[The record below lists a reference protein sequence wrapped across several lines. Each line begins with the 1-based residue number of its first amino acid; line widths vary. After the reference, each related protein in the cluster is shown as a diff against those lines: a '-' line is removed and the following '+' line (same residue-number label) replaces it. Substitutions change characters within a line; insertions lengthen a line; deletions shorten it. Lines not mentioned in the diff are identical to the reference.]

1 MLFGARVTEEVG
13 DLSLFSSLA
22 LTFCCRE
29 ITTESLELRIEFFFH
44 IVFLYYIILVG
55 FRLVTFMY
63 YDGVGDWDLAWGV
76 AFCMVWGSPSFG
88 TM

>member
-1 MLFGARVTEEVG
+1 MTVNKWHIMLEQCIS
-13 DLSLFSSLA
+13 D
-22 LTFCCRE
+22 
-29 ITTESLELRIEFFFH
+29 FFFH

>member
-1 MLFGARVTEEVG
+1 MKLVKHLFETIQTKHVRK
-13 DLSLFSSLA
+13 SLVMMQIPISDFLH
-22 LTFCCRE
+22 FR
-29 ITTESLELRIEFFFH
+29 FFFH

>member
-1 MLFGARVTEEVG
+1 MTVNKWHIMLEQCIS
-13 DLSLFSSLA
+13 D
-22 LTFCCRE
+22 
-29 ITTESLELRIEFFFH
+29 FFYM
-44 IVFLYYIILVG
+44 VFLYYIILVG

-63 YDGVGDWDLAWGV
+63 YDGVGDWHLARGV